1 MGIKCMAI
9 GNRIM
14 GDDSI
19 GIRVAE
25 EISTKLKEQ
34 DIEVIFGETDID
46 YTLNKIDNGD
56 FIFIIDATYF
66 GTIPGSITFTD
77 IKEVNTP
84 KEVFSQHQPSLIN
97 LVKTY
102 KKSVKGFII
111 GIEVEQIQFSLELS
125 DILENNLSYICEEV
139 INFIHH
145 TIRRINNA

>member
-1 MGIKCMAI
+1 MGIKCIAI

-56 FIFIIDATYF
+56 LIFIIDATYF

-97 LVKTY
+97 LVNTY
-102 KKSVKGFII
+102 KESVKGFVI
-111 GIEVEQIQFSLELS
+111 GVEVKEIQFSLELS
-125 DILENNLSYICEEV
+125 DMLENNFSRICEEV
-139 INFIHH
+139 IDFIHQ
-145 TIRRINNA
+145 TTRGISNA